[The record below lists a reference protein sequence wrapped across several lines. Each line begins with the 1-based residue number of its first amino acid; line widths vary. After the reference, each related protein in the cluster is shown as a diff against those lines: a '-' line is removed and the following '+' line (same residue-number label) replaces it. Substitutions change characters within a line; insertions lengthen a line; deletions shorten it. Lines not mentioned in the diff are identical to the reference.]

1 MSQTQHDS
9 PTLPRHVAVIMD
21 GNGRWAV
28 GRGLPR
34 LEGHRAGLK
43 NISEA
48 VRALVELGVPY
59 VTLFSFS
66 TENWKRPK
74 DEIVGLLKLLAEAL
88 DDTAKELHG
97 LDIVIRHLGR
107 LDRLPLSLR
116 LGIGR
121 IVEQTKGNKGAVAS
135 FAFDYGG
142 RTEIIEATRKAV
154 ESGIRPG
161 KIDETLFEGFLN
173 TAGLPDVDL
182 LVRTGGEKRLSNFLL
197 WQSAYAELYFTDT
210 PWPDFNHAE
219 IEKALADFTRRQRRF
234 GGL

>member
-1 MSQTQHDS
+1 MSETQGAS
-9 PTLPRHVAVIMD
+9 AALPQHVAIIMD

-28 GRGLPR
+28 GQGLPR
-34 LEGHRAGLK
+34 MEGHRAGLK
-43 NISEA
+43 NVSKA

-66 TENWKRPK
+66 TENWKRPE
-74 DEIVGLLKLLAEAL
+74 DEIAGLLRLLAEAL
-88 DDTAKELHG
+88 DDTAKELHRQ
-97 LDIVIRHLGR
+97 DIVIRHLGR
-107 LDRLPLSLR
+107 LDRLPISLR

-161 KIDETLFEGFLN
+161 KIDETIFEGFLN
-173 TAGLPDVDL
+173 TTGLPDVDL

-210 PWPDFNHAE
+210 LWPDFGRAE
-219 IEKALADFTRRQRRF
+219 IEKALADYARRQRRF